1 MRRTRRPL
9 GPEEAALWSEIAST
23 VRPLARKIAVSELAS
38 DGARP
43 ASAKLPDQAIPDVKL
58 APFEIS
64 ARARPEPKVGMSAPK
79 EPSLRM
85 DARAFIRMRRGK
97 LVPEARIDLH
107 GMTVAEAHSALTSFI
122 LRAHGAGL
130 RLVLVITG
138 KGKAG
143 AVSTAATTARGG
155 VLRHQVPHWLQ
166 MSPLGSRVL
175 QVAEAHISHGGAG
188 ALYVYLRRA
197 G

>member
-9 GPEEAALWSEIAST
+9 GPDEAALWSDVAST
-23 VRPLARKIAVSELAS
+23 VRPMSRKMRAAMVAPDAPVVQKVAPVAVS
-38 DGARP
+38 P
-43 ASAKLPDQAIPDVKL
+43 APDRL

-64 ARARPEPKVGMSAPK
+64 ARAPK
-79 EPSLRM
+79 EPRTTVAAPKDPALRM
-85 DARAFIRMRRGK
+85 DARAYVRMRRGR
-97 LVPEARIDLH
+97 LAPEARIDLH
-107 GMTVAEAHSALTSFI
+107 GMTVAEAHSALIGFVM
-122 LRAHGAGL
+122 RAHGSGL

-138 KGKAG
+138 KGK
-143 AVSTAATTARGG
+143 STADHQGPSRGG

-166 MSPLGSRVL
+166 LPPVGPRVL

-188 ALYVYLRRA
+188 ALYVYLRRS

>member
-9 GPEEAALWSEIAST
+9 GPDEAALWSEVAST
-23 VRPLARKIAVSELAS
+23 VRPMSRKVRAALVKPETSVMQKAAPS
-38 DGARP
+38 AMP
-43 ASAKLPDQAIPDVKL
+43 AGPEKL

-64 ARARPEPKVGMSAPK
+64 ARAAKEPRTTVPTPK
-79 EPSLRM
+79 EPALRM
-85 DARAFIRMRRGK
+85 DARAYIRMRRGR

-107 GMTVAEAHSALTSFI
+107 GMTVAEAHSALIGFVM
-122 LRAHGAGL
+122 RAHGSGL

-138 KGKAG
+138 KGKSG
-143 AVSTAATTARGG
+143 ADNGGMTSRGG

-166 MSPLGSRVL
+166 LAPLGPRVL

-188 ALYVYLRRA
+188 ALYVYLRRTA
-197 G
+197 

>member
-23 VRPLARKIAVSELAS
+23 IRPLPRKGRAPVITQDPPTPENAAK
-38 DGARP
+38 GAP
-43 ASAKLPDQAIPDVKL
+43 APKPPRLQ
-58 APFEIS
+58 PFEIS
-64 ARARPEPKVGMSAPK
+64 ARARQEPATQTPPQK
-79 EPSLRM
+79 EHPLRM
-85 DARAFIRMRRGK
+85 DSRAYVRMRRGR
-97 LVPEARIDLH
+97 LAPEARIDLH
-107 GMTVAEAHSALTSFI
+107 GMTVAEAHSALAGFI
-122 LRAHGAGL
+122 LRAHGAGM

-138 KGKAG
+138 KGKSGTPDSGSA
-143 AVSTAATTARGG
+143 SRRG

-166 MSPLGSRVL
+166 LAPLGPRVL

-197 G
+197 A